1 MLPKKK
7 KRDLQQQ
14 STLPQN
20 LLSQLQELDA
30 ESEEEYEL
38 DEMFASNTKSDPS
51 SKEIEK
57 EMEEALKRMQKV
69 AKGADLVKSAIDVDE
84 KSTGDEKT
92 KNAMEQLSE
101 TLAAA
106 NADVTEMDEN
116 KENEEDAYPEL
127 HVDLDGMKRPD
138 LETHVEETWGK
149 IETNR
154 VEQTT
159 LKKQQQKV
167 VDHLVETNEWLFKAL
182 NDILNSSIAQ

>member
-1 MLPKKK
+1 LA
-7 KRDLQQQ
+7 
-14 STLPQN
+14 
-20 LLSQLQELDA
+20 ELDA
-30 ESEEEYEL
+30 ESDEEYQL
-38 DEMFASNTKSDPS
+38 DEMFVTNTKNDPTT
-51 SKEIEK
+51 KEIEK
-57 EMEEALKRMQKV
+57 EMEDALKRMQKV

-92 KNAMEQLSE
+92 KNAMEQLSS

-106 NADVTEMDEN
+106 NADVTQMDEDN

-127 HVDLDGMKRPD
+127 HVDLDAMKRPD
-138 LETHVEETWGK
+138 LETHVEETWVK

-167 VDHLVETNEWLFKAL
+167 VDHLVETNEWLFNAL